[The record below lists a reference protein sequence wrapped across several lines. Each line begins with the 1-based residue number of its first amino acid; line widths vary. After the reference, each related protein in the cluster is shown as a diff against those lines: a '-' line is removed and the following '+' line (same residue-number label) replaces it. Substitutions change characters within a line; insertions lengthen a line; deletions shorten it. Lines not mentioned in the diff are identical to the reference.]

1 MALRL
6 IGEQPW
12 LDLQGQDA
20 AQRARYHAACALA
33 SNHLAVL
40 FEASRA
46 TLTGQGHPAEVVEPA
61 LAVLM
66 RSALENLLALGVPRG
81 VTGPVARGDM
91 DAVARHVKALA
102 GPAGELYAL
111 LSARLAEMLAG
122 R

>member
-33 SNHLAVL
+33 GNHIAVL
-40 FEASRA
+40 FAEARA
-46 TLTGQGHPAEVVEPA
+46 ALTGQGLPAEGVDRA

-66 RSALENLLALGVPRG
+66 RSALENLLMLGVPKG
-81 VTGPVARGDM
+81 VTGPVARGDTE
-91 DAVARHVKALA
+91 AVARHVAALD
-102 GPAGELYAL
+102 GPTGELYAL
-111 LSARLAEMLAG
+111 LSRRLSAG
-122 R
+122 LTGA